1 MNLRNL
7 MITLV
12 IGGSLFLSQG
22 IVHAEDPADFSKWQV
37 CQSNEDCAISKD
49 PCKNFV
55 GVNKKYLKE
64 YTGWSEKELWHCR
77 MLADKDISEDTQIV
91 CLNNKCQMGSLTG
104 TQSGP
109 SPPVAKEKGLTW
121 GLVSHIDEFG
131 VDRVGCSGKPRVDG
145 SSDGQAC
152 DPYQGDTSCSTALPI
167 LCLKAANLPR
177 PNYAVAG
184 KEHAMPV
191 EYYNGWTGGQ
201 IGITQPVRG
210 DQLTSVETA
219 NELCKAALGEGFRM
233 AEHHDG
239 KYVTGMNEKNYYGK
253 TWPDESR
260 LLPGGW
266 HWYAY
271 GTIHSGTRF
280 WVYINDQQQGNCWNN
295 TTSKI
300 ARIDTVDSITAF
312 SAEPFQG
319 VRREAVKI
327 LRTKFSDANFEYDQD
342 QPSMLVFRRT
352 MREFVIYRPDKTG
365 NWQKPMTVQGPD
377 RGGLSVR
384 YYIKRG
390 TWEGALEVP
399 SSGTI
404 DHHVFRETHIVK
416 NSEDGNWHL
425 WAEILT
431 PLVDA
436 PEEVKNNLVKLFNN
450 WGKY

>member
-1 MNLRNL
+1 M
-7 MITLV
+7 
-12 IGGSLFLSQG
+12 
-22 IVHAEDPADFSKWQV
+22 E
-37 CQSNEDCAISKD
+37 
-49 PCKNFV
+49 
-55 GVNKKYLKE
+55 
-64 YTGWSEKELWHCR
+64 
-77 MLADKDISEDTQIV
+77 
-91 CLNNKCQMGSLTG
+91 
-104 TQSGP
+104 SGP
-109 SPPVAKEKGLTW
+109 SPFVAKKKGLTW
-121 GLVSHIDEFG
+121 GLVSHIDELG

-184 KEHAMPV
+184 KEYAMPV

-239 KYVTGMNEKNYYGK
+239 KYVIGMNEKNYYGK
-253 TWPDESR
+253 TWPAESR

-271 GTIHSGTRF
+271 GTIHGGTRF
-280 WVYINDQQQGNCWNN
+280 WVYINDQQQGNCWN
-295 TTSKI
+295 TATSKS
-300 ARIDTVDSITAF
+300 ARIDTVDSIMAF

-327 LRTKFSDANFEYDQD
+327 LRTKFSDADFEYDQD
-342 QPSMLVFRRT
+342 QPSPLVFRRT
-352 MREFVIYRPDKTG
+352 MREFVIYRLNKTG
-365 NWQKPMTVQGPD
+365 DWQKPMTIQGPD

-436 PEEVKNNLVKLFNN
+436 PEEVKNNLDKLFNN
-450 WGKY
+450 WEKY